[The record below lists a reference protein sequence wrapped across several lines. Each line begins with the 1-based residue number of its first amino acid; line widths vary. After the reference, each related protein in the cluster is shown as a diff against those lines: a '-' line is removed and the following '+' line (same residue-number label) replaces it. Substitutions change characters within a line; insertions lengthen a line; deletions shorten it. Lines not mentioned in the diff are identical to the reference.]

1 MLMLQVGGSGAA
13 GGGGVVAG
21 VGQAV
26 LGSGGGIGLTLAD
39 STDQAVDR
47 CIEADVLSWL
57 EVRVCVCVG
66 SW

>member
-1 MLMLQVGGSGAA
+1 MVQVGGA
-13 GGGGVVAG
+13 GDASSGGVADAG
-21 VGQAV
+21 PVV

-57 EVRVCVCVG
+57 EVRLCGVSVAT
-66 SW
+66 